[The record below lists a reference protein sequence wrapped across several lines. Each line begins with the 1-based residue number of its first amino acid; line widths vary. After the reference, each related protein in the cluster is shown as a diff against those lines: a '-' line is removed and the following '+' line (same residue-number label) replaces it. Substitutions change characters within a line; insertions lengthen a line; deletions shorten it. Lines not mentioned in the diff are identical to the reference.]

1 MQREE
6 TDRMGQM
13 ERGHTAEVQPDCMT
27 EAYTVGISETHIR
40 NNATVFRVWQMIER
54 GELTR
59 EEGLYLMVNTLAD
72 ENSNSQ
78 NSPENKKRSWHK
90 EPWYKRLFDKIL
102 VSCFL
107 PCKHEWEVL
116 EVLWTAHD
124 YSGFKYDV
132 CRCGCKKCGEIRIEK
147 FLV

>member
-27 EAYTVGISETHIR
+27 EVYTVGISETHIR
-40 NNATVFRVWQMIER
+40 NNATVFRVWQMIEC

-72 ENSNSQ
+72 ENHRLNQMCNDLIMRMPSLMVCNGCPGWGTERCHRC
-78 NSPENKKRSWHK
+78 SP
-90 EPWYKRLFDKIL
+90 L
-102 VSCFL
+102 
-107 PCKHEWEVL
+107 
-116 EVLWTAHD
+116 
-124 YSGFKYDV
+124 SGGVKSV
-132 CRCGCKKCGEIRIEK
+132 
-147 FLV
+147 